1 MAIERFGK
9 YQVVSKI
16 GQGAMG
22 EVYRARDTALNRDVA
37 VKTIQAGDSS
47 DETLQKR
54 FLREARSAAGLSHP
68 NIITVY
74 DFGQEHGRLYMA
86 MELLEG
92 TDLKKAISDR
102 ALRTLDQK
110 LSIME
115 QIASGLAFAH
125 ENGVVHRDLKPA
137 NVHLQPDGT
146 VKVVDFGLA
155 KVSGSDMTRSGMIMG
170 TPHYMSPEQVRGE
183 KADARSDVFSLG
195 CIFYELVTTTKPF
208 DADSMHAVLF
218 KVLQEEPT
226 PVRQIS
232 PDLPIVVAQV
242 IQAALSKDPQQ
253 RFASA
258 AEFLEALQ
266 SARHAIESGEGHR
279 PLPNLPEPRVATP
292 APVAAGSAAAAAA
305 PASASGSGAR
315 SVAARSSAPG
325 ASKSVP
331 PTSGGM
337 PVALWAGIGVFFVIA
352 AGTGL
357 WLATRGGSTPA
368 PAAATA
374 APQTDVRMKAIAA
387 KEVEIAK
394 KMLESGDGGEAL
406 VRAERAA
413 QLDPANED
421 AAGLVATLKKAQA
434 DREAAADRA
443 RKASAAGDRQGAAEA
458 LWALMQMDPKQ
469 PAIAELAP
477 SVEAEFEKHA
487 AEARQ
492 SFAAAQKACEQAG
505 LKAAPEFREATSAG
519 REAESAAQGRRWATA
534 SATWLAARDRLQ
546 RLARLTVVAR

>member
-102 ALRTLDQK
+102 SLRTLEEK
-110 LSIME
+110 LGIME

-195 CIFYELVTTTKPF
+195 CIFYELVTATKPF

-218 KVLQEEPT
+218 KVLQEEPA
-226 PVRQIS
+226 PVRQLS
-232 PDLPIVVAQV
+232 PDLPVVVAQL

-253 RFASA
+253 RFANA
-258 AEFLEALQ
+258 AAFLEVLQ
-266 SARHAIESGEGHR
+266 SARQAIDAGHGNR
-279 PLPNLPEPRVATP
+279 PLPGLPEPQ
-292 APVAAGSAAAAAA
+292 AAAAA
-305 PASASGSGAR
+305 PAAPTTAR
-315 SVAARSSAPG
+315 TVAPRSSPP
-325 ASKSVP
+325 VP
-331 PTSGGM
+331 ARTARPSAGV
-337 PVALWAGIGVFFVIA
+337 PVALWAGIGVFFVLA

-357 WLATRGGSTPA
+357 WVVLRGGSSPAAPA
-368 PAAATA
+368 PAAAPPMDA
-374 APQTDVRMKAIAA
+374 RMKAIAG
-387 KEVEIAK
+387 KELEIAR
-394 KMLESGDGGEAL
+394 KMIETGDPDEAL
-406 VRAERAA
+406 VRVERAA
-413 QLDPANED
+413 QLDPQNEEAVQLRD
-421 AAGLVATLKKAQA
+421 SLKKARA
-434 DREAAADRA
+434 EREAAAGKA
-443 RKASAAGDRQGAAEA
+443 RQASAAGDKKTAAEA
-458 LWALMQMDPKQ
+458 LWALMQMDPRQ
-469 PAIAELAP
+469 AAVAELAP
-477 SVEAEFEKHA
+477 GLEAEFEKQA
-487 AEARQ
+487 GEAKQ
-492 SFAAAQKACEQAG
+492 SFGAAQKACEQAG
-505 LKAAPEFREATSAG
+505 LKTAPEFRDAATIA
-519 REAESAAQGRRWATA
+519 RDAESAAQGRRWATA
-534 SATWLAARDRLQ
+534 AAKWLSARDRLQ